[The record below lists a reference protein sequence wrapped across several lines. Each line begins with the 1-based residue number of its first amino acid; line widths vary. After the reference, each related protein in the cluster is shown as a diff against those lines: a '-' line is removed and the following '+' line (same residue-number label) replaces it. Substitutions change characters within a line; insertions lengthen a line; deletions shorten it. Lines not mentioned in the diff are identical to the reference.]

1 MIKVQQG
8 KPWRNYRVL
17 STRQKMEMDNTHTHT
32 HTCVCVVCVCLH
44 GETKRQECIDMDRVD
59 HVVRGARESV
69 RESVRERD
77 RDRDRDRERE
87 SDMQQSNETGGITN
101 IVVRDIFDSA
111 VGAHVAEVRG
121 TLERDRDHQ
130 PNFAC
135 TAFLAVDI
143 GTLPL
148 VHHAQQRH
156 SYVASHMRRR
166 IHACHMRRRIHA
178 SRTAAA
184 LLYTLT
190 HVAVS

>member
-1 MIKVQQG
+1 MNKFSF
-8 KPWRNYRVL
+8 PP
-17 STRQKMEMDNTHTHT
+17 
-32 HTCVCVVCVCLH
+32 
-44 GETKRQECIDMDRVD
+44 
-59 HVVRGARESV
+59 
-69 RESVRERD
+69 
-77 RDRDRDRERE
+77 
-87 SDMQQSNETGGITN
+87 QQSNETGGITD

-121 TLERDRDHQ
+121 TFERDRDHQ

-166 IHACHMRRRIHA
+166 IHACQMRRRIHA
-178 SRTAAA
+178 SRAAAA
-184 LLYTLT
+184 LLCRQSYEEEDTCMSYEEEDTCIT
-190 HVAVS
+190 HSSGTPRGGGYMHVI